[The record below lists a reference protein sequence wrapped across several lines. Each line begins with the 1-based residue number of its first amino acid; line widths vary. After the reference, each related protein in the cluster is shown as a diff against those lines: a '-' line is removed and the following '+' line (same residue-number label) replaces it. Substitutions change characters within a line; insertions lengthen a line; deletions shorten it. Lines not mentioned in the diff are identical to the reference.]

1 MVEKEA
7 SAKDLEAVAK
17 FVKAKT
23 KDFKTSNL
31 NI

>member
-17 FVKAKT
+17 FIKAKT